1 MRAYLV
7 CILDSDNYREPT
19 FLFFKN
25 ISDAHE
31 HIKNLIISEM
41 KNSKLWST
49 KTEINYVDNS
59 DGKNRLF
66 VWGWSILCS
75 YGS

>member
-31 HIKNLIISEM
+31 HIKN
-41 KNSKLWST
+41 
-49 KTEINYVDNS
+49 
-59 DGKNRLF
+59 
-66 VWGWSILCS
+66 
-75 YGS
+75 

>member
-25 ISDAHE
+25 IFENAID
-31 HIKNLIISEM
+31 IQV
-41 KNSKLWST
+41 
-49 KTEINYVDNS
+49 Y
-59 DGKNRLF
+59 
-66 VWGWSILCS
+66 
-75 YGS
+75 

>member
-31 HIKNLIISEM
+31 HIKNLILSEM
-41 KNSKLWST
+41 KMHSGNSS
-49 KTEINYVDNS
+49 
-59 DGKNRLF
+59 
-66 VWGWSILCS
+66 
-75 YGS
+75 

>member
-31 HIKNLIISEM
+31 HIKNLIILNINLKI
-41 KNSKLWST
+41 KNIEFT
-49 KTEINYVDNS
+49 KTS
-59 DGKNRLF
+59 T
-66 VWGWSILCS
+66 ILS
-75 YGS
+75 SLL

>member
-31 HIKNLIISEM
+31 HIKNLILSEM

-49 KTEINYVDNS
+49 KTIMWII
-59 DGKNRLF
+59 RMALTIRF
-66 VWGWSILCS
+66 
-75 YGS
+75 